1 MFSPLRMCL
10 LAALLSSA
18 IALPVSATELPVGKQ
33 AEQQLRNIATWFPG
47 RMIGSPAELL
57 TADYLQQQFSAMG
70 YHSDKRDF
78 HTRYQ
83 YLHKDG
89 SAVWRNVTGTSVIA
103 AREGKVPQ
111 QILVVTHLDTWSP
124 LSDADVQRNLGGLRL
139 QGADDNAAGLGVM
152 LELAQ
157 RLSQLPLHYGIRF
170 VALSGEEIGQH
181 GSQDYLARM
190 KPEEKKNTLLVINL
204 DSLIVGDKLYFN
216 SGSKTPAAVA
226 RQTRDRALT
235 IARGYGISV
244 DSHQAVNSDYPAVN
258 SFDSAGFPLLNV
270 RAANWTLGNQDGWQQ
285 RRISGHFPQGI
296 SRHQT
301 ERDNLSYIDR
311 WLPGRITQRSRDSVK
326 ILLPLISELANPPVQ
341 KKKEP

>member
-1 MFSPLRMCL
+1 MFSTLRL
-10 LAALLSSA
+10 TALAALLSCG
-18 IALPVSATELPVGKQ
+18 IALPVTAAEPAVGKQ

-103 AREGKVPQ
+103 AREGQAPQ
-111 QILVVTHLDTWSP
+111 QILLVAHLDTWSP
-124 LSDADVQRNLGGLRL
+124 QSDADVEHNLGGLRL

-157 RLSQLPLHYGIRF
+157 RLSQLPLHYGVRF
-170 VALSGEEIGQH
+170 VALSGEEIGH
-181 GSQDYLARM
+181 RGSEDYLTRM

-216 SGSKTPAAVA
+216 SGSNTPAAVA
-226 RQTRDRALT
+226 RQTRDRALA
-235 IARGYGISV
+235 IARRYGIAA
-244 DSHQAVNSDYPAVN
+244 DSHTPAKGDYPADN
-258 SFDSAGFPLLNV
+258 AFDSAGFPLLNV
-270 RAANWTLGNQDGWQQ
+270 RAANWTLGNKDGRQQ
-285 RRISGHFPQGI
+285 RRISPHFPQGI

-301 ERDNLSYIDR
+301 ERDNLSYLDR
-311 WLPGRITQRSRDSVK
+311 WLPGRIARRSHDTVK
-326 ILLPLISELANPPVQ
+326 ILLPLITELANPAA
-341 KKKEP
+341 KKAL